1 MEQNQSK
8 FAVIYDR
15 LNSQPHIQEIIR
27 KKYYDTLLGVL
38 GEKQQENHREVVD
51 ILNYSFANVRQHQL
65 AQTNEIYENEII
77 EFLRVAGNYYEVIAP
92 NKLYGY
98 RRAIE
103 QFYGDDWED
112 YYNYEYADYNG
123 VNGYLY

>member
-1 MEQNQSK
+1 MTEIN
-8 FAVIYDR
+8 FAAIYDR

-27 KKYYDTLLGVL
+27 NNYYDTLLG
-38 GEKQQENHREVVD
+38 EKRQEDHREVID
-51 ILNYSFANVRQHQL
+51 ILNYAFANVREHMT
-65 AQTNEIYENEII
+65 AHWNEVNENEMG
-77 EFLRVAGNYYEVIAP
+77 EFLREAGHYYEVIGP

-103 QFYGDDWED
+103 QFYGDDFMD
-112 YYNYEYADYNG
+112 YFSYEYADYNG